1 MKSLVI
7 LPTFLAVAGCAIK
20 QDVEPAP
27 TNHGS
32 EICIIENP
40 DVRPRFLEIYRRE
53 LEEKGFK
60 TRVIP
65 TTSTLFDCPQTS
77 RYTANWRWDVAYYL
91 AFADI
96 SVYEDGKRVGH
107 VTYDSLKGSL
117 NLTKFIHGESKI
129 VELVDQLFP
138 SGTTPSA
145 PEAAP

>member
-1 MKSLVI
+1 MRI
-7 LPTFLAVAGCAIK
+7 LLPLIFGMLLAGCAIK

-27 TNHGS
+27 TTQGS

-40 DVRPRFLEIYRRE
+40 DVRATFLEIYRRE
-53 LEEKGFK
+53 LEKKGFK

-107 VTYDSLKGSL
+107 VVYDSLKGGL
-117 NLTKFIHGESKI
+117 NLGKFINGENKI
-129 VELVDQLFP
+129 VELVEQLFP
-138 SGTTPSA
+138 QDAATA
-145 PEAAP
+145 PQAAP